1 MLWRVGRGCSH
12 HLHHILSVCAPR
24 AWYDTPVHLD
34 TLHWRCSSSV
44 ALAVQVSMSSRA
56 SPNVIMPEVTQ
67 PPAPA
72 LHASSPAP
80 IGPQR
85 PLDPRP
91 LSLDV
96 LPPELLS
103 VIDASFIRNAP
114 KHALLKRLQ
123 TVPASNA
130 VQYFLDGRKTRRLAS
145 AMITTSKPVRALRV
159 LIIAHRLDCVL
170 KKSIYESVAKDMAA
184 ARRWHLISPLVAL
197 CGRQLGRLSVRL
209 LDWRIR
215 ALMEMAEYSA
225 LDHVVEQFNREG
237 LIPGRRSYQ
246 MLLTAHIR
254 NHDLPKA
261 LEVLSR
267 MQQAGFPVDASTQ
280 AAIVAAYR
288 ALGSDEMVRTHAFD
302 ALHTADARTATLI
315 LNALAQLA
323 IDTHDSEQLA
333 FVLQLFDQSKLPVGR
348 FLFPNGSSIADGGA
362 SVPQD
367 AASPSPPPISP
378 DVATYTILLNHMAY
392 LGDRRTATTIHQQ
405 MLAAGIT
412 PDARVVAALV
422 RVHLSASDPA
432 AALFAIVDACDFPD
446 SQSLIHDLGITIPPS
461 TLSLQHRIR
470 PTAEVFNTLARG
482 ILFTHG
488 LDGMRAI
495 LRSMSNCS
503 VAPDSETIRIFLA
516 YLGRRER
523 AHPRQVLKTL
533 KALLSSTG
541 RPSVKHVSII
551 FHAILRHERPRL
563 RSSWFATPGDH
574 SSPAVRE
581 PGVYRSL
588 DGYLG
593 IPRDSRSSACEPP
606 GKQSLEPLVRP
617 ILQSL
622 SARAVQPDRAVTASA
637 IKYNAVTKMDMRAA
651 RDVFQGMLEKGM
663 YPEEHHYSALLEGYA
678 IEGDFAAAEAVMDAA
693 RLAGVHPGAVMY
705 TILICGYGRA
715 GKADRAMRVLQE
727 MVNAGVKPDVPAVD
741 AIVGAYFAM
750 GAHMFAR
757 RLLLD
762 LWPSVAPF
770 PEDLRGT
777 PLKTLIETFRSLHGG
792 ERTRAKMSK
801 KQRMRL
807 SAKLKHVVRAWN
819 ALERTGGGRDGEVEQ
834 GRDKTSTRV
843 PRNSE

>member
-1 MLWRVGRGCSH
+1 
-12 HLHHILSVCAPR
+12 
-24 AWYDTPVHLD
+24 
-34 TLHWRCSSSV
+34 
-44 ALAVQVSMSSRA
+44 MSSRA
-56 SPNVIMPEVTQ
+56 SPSAITPEATQ

-80 IGPQR
+80 NGAQFP
-85 PLDPRP
+85 PDLRP

-103 VIDASFIRNAP
+103 VIDASFIRTAP

-123 TVPASNA
+123 SVPASNA

-145 AMITTSKPVRALRV
+145 AMINTSKPVRALRV

-170 KKSIYESVAKDMAA
+170 KKSIYEGVAKDMAV

-197 CGRQLGRLSVRL
+197 CSRQLGRLSVRL

-215 ALMEMAEYSA
+215 ALMETAKYSA

-237 LIPGRRSYQ
+237 LSPGRRTYQ
-246 MLLTAHIR
+246 ILLTGHIR

-261 LEVLSR
+261 LDMLSR

-302 ALHTADARTATLI
+302 ALHTANTRTATLI

-333 FVLQLFDQSKLPVGR
+333 FVLQLFDQSKFPVGR
-348 FLFPNGSSIADGGA
+348 FLFPAGSSIAGGGA
-362 SVPQD
+362 SAYQD

-392 LGDRRTATTIHQQ
+392 LGDRRTAMAIYHQ
-405 MLAAGIT
+405 MLAVGIT

-432 AALFAIVDACDFPD
+432 AALSATINMCDLLDP
-446 SQSLIHDLGITIPPS
+446 QSLIHDLGLTITPS
-461 TLSLQHRIR
+461 TPSRQRRIK
-470 PTAEVFNTLARG
+470 PTAEIFNTLAQG
-482 ILFTHG
+482 ILLTHG
-488 LDGMRAI
+488 LDSMRAI
-495 LRSMSNCS
+495 LKSMWNCS
-503 VAPDSETIRIFLA
+503 VSPDSETVRIFLA

-523 AHPRQVLKTL
+523 AHPRRVLKTL
-533 KALLSSTG
+533 KVLLSSTG

-563 RSSWFATPGDH
+563 LSGWFTTPGDH
-574 SSPAVRE
+574 LSFAARNA
-581 PGVYRSL
+581 GVYRSL
-588 DGYLG
+588 DKYMGT
-593 IPRDSRSSACEPP
+593 PRGSRSSAYEHQ

-622 SARAVQPDRAVTASA
+622 ADRAVQPDRAVTASA

-770 PEDLRGT
+770 PEDLRTT
-777 PLKTLIETFRSLHGG
+777 PLKTLIEAFRSLHRG
-792 ERTRAKMSK
+792 ERTRARMSK
-801 KQRMRL
+801 KQRTWL
-807 SAKLKHVVRAWN
+807 NAKLKHVVRAWN
-819 ALERTGGGRDGEVEQ
+819 ASGQSGGERNGAVEQ
-834 GRDKTSTRV
+834 GRDKTSIMV